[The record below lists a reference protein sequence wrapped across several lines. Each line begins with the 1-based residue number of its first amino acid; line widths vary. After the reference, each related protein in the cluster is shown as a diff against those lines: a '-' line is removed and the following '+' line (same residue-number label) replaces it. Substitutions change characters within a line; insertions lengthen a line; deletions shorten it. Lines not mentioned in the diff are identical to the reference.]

1 MPDMTMKQFATF
13 LLLLVCASASPA
25 YAADAAPR
33 QVAPPPAE
41 IVRDFKL
48 APFYQK
54 CLLNEGFP
62 IVASGKVD
70 DRALLEADFLMTKM
84 LAHKPEIRKGL
95 IQSRTRF
102 TIMAIS
108 EMTTDVPEHSDLKP
122 AKYWN
127 RRARGLGAT
136 KQRPSVSCG
145 EENLLCLHGD
155 PYGTEN
161 ILIHEFGHAIHEMG
175 LKVIDPTFDR
185 RLDEAY
191 KAAMAAG
198 LWKGKYASVNRME
211 YWAEGVQSWFD
222 TNRENDHDHNH
233 VNTRAEIKEYDAGLS
248 KLLEEIFG
256 DGAWRYQRPEKRSDA
271 DKLHFKGF
279 DRDKAPRFA
288 WPKDVAGW
296 TDKALA
302 DVKEQ
307 HANLGRIELHA
318 LKPGET
324 APKSKAGGKTST
336 LVIANSGKQTI
347 KVAWVDEQGRLHEQ
361 GTVRP
366 GFVTLRT
373 TWGGHVFS
381 FTGEDGKPLG
391 YAIAGDSDGRVLVGE

>member
-1 MPDMTMKQFATF
+1 MTHPHRSSSVAMYVFVVGVLASS
-13 LLLLVCASASPA
+13 LL
-25 YAADAAPR
+25 AAAPAPR
-33 QVAPPPAE
+33 QVSAPPAE
-41 IVRDFKL
+41 IVRDWKL
-48 APFYQK
+48 APFYEK
-54 CLLNEGFP
+54 CVLNEGFP

-95 IQSRTRF
+95 IQTRTRF
-102 TIMAIS
+102 TIMAVS

-175 LKVIDPTFDR
+175 LKIVDPTFDG
-185 RLDEAY
+185 RLNDAY
-191 KAAMAAG
+191 QAAMKAG
-198 LWKGKYASVNRME
+198 LWKGKYASTNRME

-248 KLLEEIFG
+248 KLLLEVFG
-256 DGAWRYQRPEKRSDA
+256 DGTWRYQRPEQRSDA

-296 TDKALA
+296 TEKALA
-302 DVKEQ
+302 DVKDQ
-307 HANLGRIELHA
+307 HANLGRVEFHK
-318 LKPGET
+318 LKPGE
-324 APKSKAGGKTST
+324 APPTTKAGGKANT
-336 LVIANSGKQTI
+336 LVIANGGKQLI
-347 KVAWVDEQGRLHEQ
+347 KVAWVDEKGKTHEQ
-361 GTVRP
+361 GTVRG

-373 TWGGHVFS
+373 TWGGHVFLIS
-381 FTGEDGKPLG
+381 DEAGKPLG
-391 YAIAGDSDGRVLVGE
+391 YAVAGDSDGRVVVGE